1 MRRVIK
7 MTYQVYNITNKDGM
21 VVYVG
26 VTKTSKGYQ
35 QRFWEHC
42 YEALHSSRK
51 GLLHQAMFDEGVDNF
66 HVHLMFQD
74 VPAEEASDYEI
85 HWIAEYKTYYKDNP
99 FGYNM
104 TRGGHGVIGYEFT
117 EEVRRKISK
126 SSQELWNNYRLNSE
140 RLAARNGKI
149 SSALRGRE
157 KSPEHRKS
165 LSQSR
170 IGKYSGEEN
179 SFYGKHHTEDTKRHL
194 SELRGKAVV
203 MIDKDTDE
211 PIKEF
216 PSAKAAN
223 DYLIAIGATKNR
235 TANGRIL
242 DICYG
247 GGKTA
252 YGYKWSFK

>member
-7 MTYQVYNITNKDGM
+7 MTYQVYNITNKDGT

-35 QRFWEHC
+35 KRFWEHC
-42 YEALHSSRK
+42 YEAVHSSRK
-51 GLLHQAMFDEGVDNF
+51 GLLHQAMFDEGIDNF

-74 VPAEEASDYEI
+74 VPEEEASDYEI
-85 HWIAEYKTYYKDNP
+85 YWIDYYKTYYKDNS

-117 EEVRRKISK
+117 EEVRSKISK
-126 SSQELWNNYRLNSE
+126 SSKEFWNNYRLEPE
-140 RLAARNGKI
+140 RLALRNGKI
-149 SSALRGRE
+149 SSALRGKE
-157 KSPEHRKS
+157 KSLEHRKK

-170 IGKYSGEEN
+170 IGKYSKEEN
-179 SFYGKHHTEDTKRHL
+179 SFYGKHHTESTKRHL

-203 MIDKDTDE
+203 MIDKDTNE
-211 PIKEF
+211 PIREF

-223 DYLIAIGATKNR
+223 DYLIATGATKNK